1 MTRITYY
8 NGRKWEVYHYLT
20 KRTNRGQ
27 VLAFRVSAWLDP
39 LEFAAWSHRSLRRVT

>member
-8 NGRKWEVYHYLT
+8 NGRKWETYCYRT

-27 VLAFRVSAWLDP
+27 VVAFRASVWLDP
-39 LEFAAWSHRSLRRVT
+39 SEFAAWSHRSLRRVT